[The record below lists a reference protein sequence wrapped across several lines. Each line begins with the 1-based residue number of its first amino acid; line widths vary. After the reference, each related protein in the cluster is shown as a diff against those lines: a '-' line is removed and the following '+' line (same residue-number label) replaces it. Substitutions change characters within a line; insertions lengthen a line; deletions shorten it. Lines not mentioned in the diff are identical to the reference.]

1 MKRILMII
9 VMATV
14 ASIFSACSAG
24 EEKAGA
30 SSAPAAS
37 AATETAANAEQEI
50 RKLQQEYDQAV
61 LRQDPAAYDRLF
73 ADDYTVTQAGGK
85 VYNKAEM
92 IAMAKAGDTK
102 MEIGRTDD
110 LKVRIYGNTALAT
123 CRWTEKSTTK
133 GVPFSG
139 VQLFTTVWVK
149 NNGKWQIVSDQ
160 GTLVTK

>member
-1 MKRILMII
+1 M
-9 VMATV
+9 
-14 ASIFSACSAG
+14 ASIFSSCAATENKSSA
-24 EEKAGA
+24 
-30 SSAPAAS
+30 SPAPAAS

-61 LRQDPAAYDRLF
+61 LKQDASAYDRLF

-110 LKVRIYGNTALAT
+110 LKIRVYGNTALAT

-133 GVPFSG
+133 GVPFDG
-139 VQLFTTVWVK
+139 VQLYTTVWVK
-149 NNGKWQIVSDQ
+149 SNGKWQIVSDQ
-160 GTLVTK
+160 GTLVTQ